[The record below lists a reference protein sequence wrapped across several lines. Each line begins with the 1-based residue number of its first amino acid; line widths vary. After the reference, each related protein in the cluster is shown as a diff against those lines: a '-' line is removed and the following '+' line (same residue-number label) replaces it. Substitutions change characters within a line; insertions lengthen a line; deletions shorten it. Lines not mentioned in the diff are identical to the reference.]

1 MSKINIDELLKILPK
16 LIRENDT
23 VKGAIIS
30 ALSGV
35 VATHEDIVELTRT
48 IDKKFESMDK
58 RFESIQQQMDK
69 RFESMDKRFES
80 MDKRFESMDKRFEA
94 IQQQMERR
102 TKLVDKRFESMDKR
116 FEAIQ
121 QQMERRTKLVDKRF
135 KSMDKRFEAIQQ
147 QMDNRFQDVITQ
159 MNRGFEEAR
168 KDREKLEVTILSISS
183 RSGKKLEE
191 LILNLLSDKLIQENI
206 ERSNISREK
215 LVDLNGNIFLQDYR
229 TDIDV
234 VVQDGKTLLMEVK
247 STADN
252 RDIFHLLKKGELF
265 EQQFGKEYDG
275 LILACLEI
283 NRTNF
288 ELAIKH
294 GINVIAGE
302 VK

>member
-121 QQMERRTKLVDKRF
+121 QQM
-135 KSMDKRFEAIQQ
+135 
-147 QMDNRFQDVITQ
+147 DNRFQDVITQ

-183 RSGKKLEE
+183 RSGKKLED

-206 ERSNISREK
+206 DRSNISREK

-265 EQQFGKEYDG
+265 KQQFDKEYDG

>member
-58 RFESIQQQMDK
+58 RFEAIQQQMDK

-121 QQMERRTKLVDKRF
+121 QQM
-135 KSMDKRFEAIQQ
+135 
-147 QMDNRFQDVITQ
+147 DNRFQDVITQ

-183 RSGKKLEE
+183 RSGKKLED

-206 ERSNISREK
+206 DRSNISREK

-265 EQQFGKEYDG
+265 KQQFDKEYDG